1 MWKVNSIGEETMIQL
16 PEILVADGASV
27 ILLSMLNV
35 QARHNRKNRLM
46 DEKLFM
52 LMVNILLFQSILEA
66 VVFLVDGKLF
76 FGARM
81 INIIGNCIYFILNAL
96 LPFVWVLYADYKVHV
111 SEIRTR
117 KVGMVFCVPII
128 LFTLTVLTTQ
138 FTHVVYKITED
149 NVYVRSTCFPFFY
162 LLIFFY
168 LIYGL
173 FIIFLKR
180 KTTGKNMVLPL
191 FLFMMPIFLGIIIQ
205 YLFYGISTVCIS
217 IAVGLVGVYISAQS
231 ASYYVDRLSGL
242 YNRSYLDDYLSN
254 VAESKRDHSVVGI
267 MIDMDK
273 FKEINDTYG
282 HHVGDEA
289 IVKAGELFKKHL
301 GDNGFVTRYGGDE
314 FIIITRFSKKA
325 EARELVE
332 NIYKE
337 ADLINSTGENL
348 YKLEFSYG
356 IAEFHADR
364 EDNDSF
370 LRRMDRRMYVM
381 KKGRREIT
389 NN

>member
-1 MWKVNSIGEETMIQL
+1 M
-16 PEILVADGASV
+16 ADGASV

-149 NVYVRSTCFPFFY
+149 NVYVRSTGFPFFY
-162 LLIFFY
+162 L
-168 LIYGL
+168 
-173 FIIFLKR
+173 
-180 KTTGKNMVLPL
+180 
-191 FLFMMPIFLGIIIQ
+191 
-205 YLFYGISTVCIS
+205 
-217 IAVGLVGVYISAQS
+217 
-231 ASYYVDRLSGL
+231 
-242 YNRSYLDDYLSN
+242 
-254 VAESKRDHSVVGI
+254 
-267 MIDMDK
+267 
-273 FKEINDTYG
+273 
-282 HHVGDEA
+282 
-289 IVKAGELFKKHL
+289 
-301 GDNGFVTRYGGDE
+301 
-314 FIIITRFSKKA
+314 
-325 EARELVE
+325 
-332 NIYKE
+332 
-337 ADLINSTGENL
+337 
-348 YKLEFSYG
+348 
-356 IAEFHADR
+356 
-364 EDNDSF
+364 
-370 LRRMDRRMYVM
+370 
-381 KKGRREIT
+381 
-389 NN
+389 

>member
-1 MWKVNSIGEETMIQL
+1 M
-16 PEILVADGASV
+16 ADGASV

-149 NVYVRSTCFPFFY
+149 NVYVRSTGFPFFY

-332 NIYKE
+332 NIRKE

-381 KKGRREIT
+381 KKGRRENT